1 MSVNPASPAMA
12 RAINDRM
19 ALDLLFEHKKL
30 SAPQLRELTGLSRPS
45 VADLLERLQENEL
58 IAVVGESGKKRRGPN
73 AKLYGLVPD
82 LAYLAG
88 VDVRLGHVGIA
99 LSDITGNILATF
111 RRPIDEEQHLAD
123 LIEQA
128 VRDAAR
134 QADAG
139 TEKLHTVVI
148 GAPGAVD
155 QETGELGYGYEFPD
169 WDAELLPKLVDALDV
184 PIVLENEV
192 NLAGLVELRQGAG
205 KGRQDLAVLWLD
217 RSVGSSIILDGRLRQ
232 GAAGAAGEVGKLA
245 LPGAPM
251 PEAGRAAGGF
261 HGLVSTSAVRA
272 LGAEHGFTGRDV
284 MKMVATAF
292 EGKTEAA
299 TSFAAALAE
308 RVAMGALALV
318 ATIDPGLIVL
328 AGEIGDAGGEA
339 FADAVAQRVAS
350 MTSIPVEV
358 RPSALTDDPVSY
370 GALLTALNI
379 AHDDLY
385 GGAAALDLY
394 ESAG

>member
-1 MSVNPASPAMA
+1 
-12 RAINDRM
+12 
-19 ALDLLFEHKKL
+19 
-30 SAPQLRELTGLSRPS
+30 
-45 VADLLERLQENEL
+45 
-58 IAVVGESGKKRRGPN
+58 
-73 AKLYGLVPD
+73 
-82 LAYLAG
+82 
-88 VDVRLGHVGIA
+88 
-99 LSDITGNILATF
+99 
-111 RRPIDEEQHLAD
+111 
-123 LIEQA
+123 
-128 VRDAAR
+128 
-134 QADAG
+134 
-139 TEKLHTVVI
+139 
-148 GAPGAVD
+148 
-155 QETGELGYGYEFPD
+155 
-169 WDAELLPKLVDALDV
+169 
-184 PIVLENEV
+184 
-192 NLAGLVELRQGAG
+192 
-205 KGRQDLAVLWLD
+205 
-217 RSVGSSIILDGRLRQ
+217 
-232 GAAGAAGEVGKLA
+232 
-245 LPGAPM
+245 M

>member
-1 MSVNPASPAMA
+1 MA

-111 RRPIDEEQHLAD
+111 RRPIAD

-192 NLAGLVELRQGAG
+192 NLAGLV
-205 KGRQDLAVLWLD
+205 D
-217 RSVGSSIILDGRLRQ
+217 
-232 GAAGAAGEVGKLA
+232 
-245 LPGAPM
+245 
-251 PEAGRAAGGF
+251 
-261 HGLVSTSAVRA
+261 
-272 LGAEHGFTGRDV
+272 
-284 MKMVATAF
+284 
-292 EGKTEAA
+292 
-299 TSFAAALAE
+299 
-308 RVAMGALALV
+308 
-318 ATIDPGLIVL
+318 
-328 AGEIGDAGGEA
+328 
-339 FADAVAQRVAS
+339 
-350 MTSIPVEV
+350 
-358 RPSALTDDPVSY
+358 
-370 GALLTALNI
+370 
-379 AHDDLY
+379 
-385 GGAAALDLY
+385 
-394 ESAG
+394 